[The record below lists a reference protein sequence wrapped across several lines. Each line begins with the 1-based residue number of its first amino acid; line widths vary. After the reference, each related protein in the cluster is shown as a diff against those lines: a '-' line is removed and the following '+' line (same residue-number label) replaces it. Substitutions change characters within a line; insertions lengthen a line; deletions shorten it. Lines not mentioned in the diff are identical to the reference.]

1 MSKDQV
7 IEPNVVVKE
16 EDQEVLGPWR
26 IAWNKFKKN
35 KIAMAGLILFGIIV
49 LAVIFGPI
57 IMGQSVNDFDFA
69 AKGQGPSAAH
79 LLGTDEQGRD
89 VLFRLLLGGRISIL
103 VGVVSAVITVM
114 LGVIIGG
121 AAGYYGGLIDNL
133 LMRFTEIIYS
143 LPFTPMIIA
152 LGAAMLWVEG
162 NTKMIVVSL
171 LIGLLSWPT
180 LARLVRGQI
189 LSLREQEFMQ
199 ACESL
204 GLSDYSKIFKH
215 LIPNV
220 LSIVIVNATLS
231 MASAI
236 LTEAGLSFLGMGVT
250 EPTPTWGNLMQLAR
264 DISRFQHMPWT
275 WMPAGVMCFLTVI
288 SINLVGEGLRD
299 ALDPKDVR

>member
-103 VGVVSAVITVM
+103 VGVVSAIITVM

-180 LARLVRGQI
+180 LARLVREQI